1 MDNGG
6 VGRFWTLSF
15 GVGIAMSILAP
26 ALVLAETFLRA
37 DVPTRGESVALTVL
51 FLAAV
56 RVLLAPL
63 ATVATLIAGSQQ
75 ALLAR
80 ARTNA

>member
-6 VGRFWTLSF
+6 VGRFWTLYF
-15 GVGIAMSILAP
+15 GLGIAMSILAP
-26 ALVLAETFLRA
+26 AIVLAETFLRA
-37 DVPTRGESVALTVL
+37 DVPTRGVSVALTVL

-56 RVLLAPL
+56 CVLLAL
-63 ATVATLIAGSQQ
+63 RATVATLTTGGQQ